1 LAGLLLV
8 LAHTMGAPRR
18 RQQHLL
24 KGVNLLAPPL
34 VVRLLF
40 ALFAGVN

>member
-18 RQQHLL
+18 RQHLL